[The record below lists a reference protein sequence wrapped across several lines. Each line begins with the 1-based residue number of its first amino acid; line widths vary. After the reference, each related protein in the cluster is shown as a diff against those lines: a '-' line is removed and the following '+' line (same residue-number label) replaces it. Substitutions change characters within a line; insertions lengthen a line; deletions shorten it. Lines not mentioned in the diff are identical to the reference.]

1 MADVKWEIYDLLASP
16 ALKRA
21 EAYLV
26 PKLVQIL
33 AFSPIQRD
41 LSRIYNASLD

>member
-16 ALKRA
+16 ALKGA

-26 PKLVQIL
+26 PKLVPIL
-33 AFSPIQRD
+33 ASNPT
-41 LSRIYNASLD
+41 